1 MKQIFTLLIALCW
14 LLHRPHNADVR
25 RQKPRIACYVY
36 ILPPPADTTR
46 LETLYQIALFD
57 QLSPTFHLLHENKL
71 LEEAIAQK
79 NILYQSAPY
88 MRTLFII
95 TTYWT
100 KTCRTMAEEARTV
113 V

>member
-14 LLHRPHNADVR
+14 LLPSAHADVR
-25 RQKPRIACYVY
+25 RTEAKDSLLRIYLAS
-36 ILPPPADTTR
+36 PADTTR
-46 LETLYQIALFD
+46 LETLYQIALLD
-57 QLSPTFHLLHENKL
+57 QLSPTFIYYENKL

-79 NILYQSAPY
+79 IYLTRVRPY
-88 MRTLFII
+88 MRTLFIT

>member
-14 LLHRPHNADVR
+14 LLPSAHADVR
-25 RQKPRIACYVY
+25 RTEAKDSLLRIYLAS
-36 ILPPPADTTR
+36 PADTTR
-46 LETLYQIALFD
+46 LETLYQIALLD
-57 QLSPTFHLLHENKL
+57 QLSPTFIYYENKL

-79 NILYQSAPY
+79 NILYQSAFHICAHYLLLQP
-88 MRTLFII
+88 TGP
-95 TTYWT
+95 

>member
-14 LLHRPHNADVR
+14 LLPSAHADVR
-25 RQKPRIACYVY
+25 RTEAKDSLLRIYLAS
-36 ILPPPADTTR
+36 PADTTR
-46 LETLYQIALFD
+46 LETLYQIALLD
-57 QLSPTFHLLHENKL
+57 QLSPTFIYYENKL

-79 NILYQSAPY
+79 NILLPECGHICTHYLLLQSTGP
-88 MRTLFII
+88 
-95 TTYWT
+95 